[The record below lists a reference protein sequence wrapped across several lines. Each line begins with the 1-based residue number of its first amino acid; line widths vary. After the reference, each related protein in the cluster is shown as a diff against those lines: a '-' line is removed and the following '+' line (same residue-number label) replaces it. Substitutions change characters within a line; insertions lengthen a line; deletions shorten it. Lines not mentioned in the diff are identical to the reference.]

1 MNYPIWDIP
10 ASGLLIAGV
19 AIIHVFISHFA
30 IGGGL
35 FLVLFEMKAR
45 REGDSDLLSYVQLHS
60 RFFLLLTLVM
70 GAVTGVGIWFTVGLV
85 HPQAT
90 STLIQVFVWA
100 WAIEWVFFFVE
111 IAAAMVYYYGWGK
124 LSPRNHLTVGWIYFI
139 AGWMSLFAINGIL
152 TFMLTPGSWLGSRN
166 LADGFFN
173 PTFWPSLVGRT
184 LVAIGLAGIYA
195 LFTSS
200 FLKNLALKK
209 RIARYAATRW
219 VLPAALLL
227 PFSVAWYLASALS
240 AGVPV
245 AGVLGSQS
253 NGFFSILSAIFMRAS
268 NSGYPIAQTAALV
281 SIGACILVIGLTLGF
296 AVMFTR
302 GLRPVVAG
310 ILLVCGLMAFGGS
323 EWVREDLRKPYV
335 IGQYMFVN
343 GIRLPSHSGPSSSS
357 RSSSSLDSFSIQHTS
372 EVGVL
377 QVSKWS
383 APRGFRDQETTEPAA
398 ELTDGQIVQGKQIF
412 KLLCSSCHTVAG
424 HLGVRPLVEGQS
436 RESIQEVLSS
446 LARPVDA
453 SGQSTSWSDPNLQ
466 LKTWKGRRMPPF
478 AGTVQEMEFVSHYL
492 ASLAG
497 RQVLE
502 GVSVDRGQQI
512 FETKCFFCHASE
524 ADWPMER
531 LAPDRTADEF
541 YEKIA
546 QLPEINPIMPPFGG
560 TDEERSLLAEYLAAR
575 VASTAAGE
583 ERR

>member
-35 FLVLFEMKAR
+35 FLVLFELKAR
-45 REGDSDLLSYVQLHS
+45 REGDSDLLGYVQLHS

-124 LSPRNHLTVGWIYFI
+124 LSPKSHLTVGWIYFV
-139 AGWMSLFAINGIL
+139 AGWMSLFVINGIL
-152 TFMLTPGSWLGSRN
+152 TFMLTPGGWLGNRS
-166 LADGFFN
+166 LIDGFFN

-184 LVAIGLAGIYA
+184 LVAIGLAGVYA

-200 FLKNLALKK
+200 FLKNPELKK
-209 RIARYAATRW
+209 RIARYSATRW

-227 PFSVAWYLASALS
+227 PFSVAWYLGAALS

-253 NGFFSILSAIFMRAS
+253 NGFFSIVSAILMRS
-268 NSGYPIAQTAALV
+268 SSSGYPVAQTAALI
-281 SIGACILVIGLTLGF
+281 SIGACVLIIVLTLGF
-296 AVMFTR
+296 AVVFTR

-310 ILLVCGLMAFGGS
+310 LILACGLMAFGGS

-343 GIRLPSHSGPSSSS
+343 GIRLPSRTGLGPSSGNG
-357 RSSSSLDSFSIQHTS
+357 SSLDSFSIQNTS
-372 EVGVL
+372 KVGVL
-377 QVSKWS
+377 QVSKWITPS
-383 APRGFRDQETTEPAA
+383 GARDDDTNDTAA
-398 ELTDGQIVQGKQIF
+398 EPTDNLIVQGRQVF
-412 KLLCSSCHTVAG
+412 KLLCSSCHTVGG
-424 HLGVRPLVEGQS
+424 HLGIRPLVEGQS
-436 RESIQEVLSS
+436 RESVQEVLSN
-446 LARPVDA
+446 LARPVN
-453 SGQSTSWSDPNLQ
+453 SIGESTSWSDPNLQ
-466 LKTWKGRRMPPF
+466 LSTWKGRRMPPF
-478 AGTVQEMEFVSHYL
+478 AGTVEEMELVSHYL
-492 ASLAG
+492 VSLG
-497 RQVLE
+497 SRQILK
-502 GVSVDRGQQI
+502 GVSIDRGQRI

-531 LAPDRTADEF
+531 LAPDKTADEF

-546 QLPEINPIMPPFGG
+546 RLPEVNPIMPPFGG
-560 TDEERSLLAEYLAAR
+560 TDEERRLLAEYLAAR

-583 ERR
+583 EEK